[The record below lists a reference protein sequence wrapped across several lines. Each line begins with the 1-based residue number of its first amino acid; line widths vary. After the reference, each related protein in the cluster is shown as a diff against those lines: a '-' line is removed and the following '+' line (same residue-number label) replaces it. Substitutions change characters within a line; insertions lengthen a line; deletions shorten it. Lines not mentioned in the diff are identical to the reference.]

1 MAHGQPR
8 GSFTPPAFGQRR
20 PWAEL
25 VFHVLAHVRGGRDQ
39 PASVWEPRYVAW
51 VAGLAGKAESR
62 CLGQD
67 ARLLGQVARHQAMAA
82 LQLMAWLFDGV
93 EQAEAV
99 ACRDIAQLGARE
111 VAAPELLGPL
121 AELGPLS
128 EVLRAAA
135 LLEREVVDALPPPAP
150 RLDELADRLV
160 ALAKV
165 APELEQ
171 SVVCCVRPLWLRG
184 RVRGSEI
191 WVGCPEADRGPTPEH
206 VAWQAAHEAT
216 VHEVGRRSR
225 HLGAAL
231 TERVGEQVALT
242 LLKTRAAAR
251 GLQREHA
258 RWLGHFGSLPPLGR
272 DALGQDARAVF
283 DSLGDV

>member
-1 MAHGQPR
+1 M
-8 GSFTPPAFGQRR
+8 
-20 PWAEL
+20 
-25 VFHVLAHVRGGRDQ
+25 
-39 PASVWEPRYVAW
+39 WEPRYVRW
-51 VAGLAGKAESR
+51 VAGLGGAAQSR

-67 ARLLGQVARHQAMAA
+67 ADLLGQTASHEAMAA

-93 EQAEAV
+93 EQAEA
-99 ACRDIAQLGARE
+99 AARRDLDDLGAGE

-150 RLDELADRLV
+150 RLDELGERLDTV
-160 ALAKV
+160 AGA

-191 WVGCPEADRGPTPEH
+191 WVGCPEADRGPTPDH

-216 VHEVGRRSR
+216 VREVGRCSR
-225 HLGAAL
+225 RVGAAL
-231 TERVGEQVALT
+231 TERAGEQVALT
-242 LLKTRAAAR
+242 LLATRAAAR

-258 RWLGHFGSLPPLGR
+258 RWLDHFGSLPPLGR